1 MDIIQIA
8 VIGFFSLIGVVV
20 GYLISSKKNDITFVK
35 DELNKK
41 EIQLQQQSR
50 EKDELVNKNHQLEN
64 YNQQIIIE
72 KEQLEKN
79 KKDFEILQQK
89 NKIEFENLVNK
100 IISDSQIKIKVSNEE
115 SISSILKPIQL
126 NIDDFKKQISNFVEQ
141 DNKREGALKE
151 RLEALVSKTNE
162 VSTSAFE
169 LTNAIKG
176 ESIVRGSWGE
186 ETIINILT
194 NSGLIIGKNLFIQT
208 QLKDNKR
215 TDIMIKLPN
224 GNTIIIDAKTIF
236 VDYEKYINKTEHKE
250 KQEALKNHIKQI
262 EAVIDDLNS
271 KKYPEQLQENSEL
284 VEPDFT
290 LMFVN
295 PESALSIACQEKP
308 FLTSNAWKKK
318 IALVSATSLINTIN
332 LIAKLWEA
340 KQQSDEVESIKEN
353 AQKLINK
360 FNNFLINFADAHK
373 KVQEA
378 VDSLNIARN
387 HIDGNAGSIL
397 PTAQKLAN
405 IYPNVIT
412 QKQDKKLIQNQ
423 GYNYDGDRK

>member
-8 VIGFFSLIGVVV
+8 VIGFFTIIGVVV
-20 GYLISSKKNDITFVK
+20 GYIISSKKNDISFVK

-41 EIQLQQQSR
+41 DIQLQQQSR

-64 YNQQIIIE
+64 YNQQILIE

-162 VSTSAFE
+162 VSTSAYE

-186 ETIINILT
+186 ETIISILK
-194 NSGLIIGKNLFIQT
+194 NSGLIVGQNLFIQT
-208 QLKDNKR
+208 QLSDNKR
-215 TDIMIKLPN
+215 TDIMVKIPN

-236 VDYEKYINKTEHKE
+236 VDYEKYINSTNLKE
-250 KQEALKNHIKQI
+250 KQDFLKNHIKQI
-262 EAVIDDLNS
+262 ENVVDDLSN
-271 KKYPEQLQENSEL
+271 KKYPDKLQENSEL
-284 VEPDFT
+284 IEPDFT

-295 PESALSIACQEKP
+295 PESSLSSACQEKP

-340 KQQSDEVESIKEN
+340 KQQSDEVENIKEN
-353 AQKLINK
+353 AQKLITK
-360 FNNFLINFADAHK
+360 FNNFLVNFADAHK

-378 VDSLNIARN
+378 VESLNIARN

-397 PTAQKLAN
+397 PVAQNLAN
-405 IYPNVIT
+405 IYPNPIT
-412 QKQDKKLIQNQ
+412 QKQDKKLIQTQ